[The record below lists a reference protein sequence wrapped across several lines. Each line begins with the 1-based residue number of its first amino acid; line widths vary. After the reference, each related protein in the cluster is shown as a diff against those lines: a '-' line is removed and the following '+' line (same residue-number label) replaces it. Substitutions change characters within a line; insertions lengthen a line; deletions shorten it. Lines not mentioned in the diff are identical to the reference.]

1 MVLSG
6 SRKTHP
12 STSRLRI
19 LHTKAERGH
28 SSTGCYLECVFIS
41 QGQRHISNAAR
52 GYGQKPANSKMKT
65 QLRGLNPLA
74 WSQETRNCSH
84 MGIRGAWLEGFELYR
99 ALVEVYT
106 KRQLSYSEDIEYAF
120 SGITAALTKRFGWN
134 FISCLPES
142 LIVYT
147 LLWTPSYKANRPL
160 ISDNQADMQGI
171 KPFPSWSRTGWTGD
185 INYGLVKCTG
195 FRSTS
200 CVGPLAMIL

>member
-1 MVLSG
+1 
-6 SRKTHP
+6 
-12 STSRLRI
+12 
-19 LHTKAERGH
+19 
-28 SSTGCYLECVFIS
+28 
-41 QGQRHISNAAR
+41 
-52 GYGQKPANSKMKT
+52 
-65 QLRGLNPLA
+65 
-74 WSQETRNCSH
+74 

-99 ALVEVYT
+99 ALVEAYT

-160 ISDNQADMQGI
+160 ISDNQADMQGS

-185 INYGLVKCTG
+185 INYGLVQCTG
-195 FRSTS
+195 CRSTS
-200 CVGPLAMIL
+200 CVGPLSHDTSGPYTPYLRPKNSLQFLGYCMALRDQFTFVNSVLEQISDHSLLLPSLSSQKDSALRIVLWYPRRRSG